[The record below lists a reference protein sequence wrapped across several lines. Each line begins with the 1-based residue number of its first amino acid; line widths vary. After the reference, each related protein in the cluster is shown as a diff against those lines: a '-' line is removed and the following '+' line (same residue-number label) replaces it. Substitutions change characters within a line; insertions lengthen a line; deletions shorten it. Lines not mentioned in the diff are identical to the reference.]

1 MHRKDEETVKL
12 LIEQH
17 EAALKML
24 ELANAIFIADKEPG
38 KEFVSKC
45 RHNLAVF
52 KQRLI
57 CPF

>member
-1 MHRKDEETVKL
+1 MHKKEEEIVKM
-12 LIEQH
+12 LIDQH
-17 EAALKML
+17 EKALDLL
-24 ELANAIFIADKEPG
+24 ELANSTIIGDKEPG

-45 RHNLAVF
+45 RHNLAIF